1 MARLTASLV
10 WVAVLVVLGVGVTPG
25 KGSIFDDFFGRTD
38 GSPLADFLRTFP
50 KWRIISKQDPNL
62 SLAARNG
69 TVVLAKT
76 EFDDMSQVW
85 IQDSISIGKLA
96 ADDGCRKPFALVNFK
111 FNFPKFSA
119 EAIVPSTDGSL
130 PVKLAPYNPS
140 ECIPLSML
148 WTKKADP
155 TSDFSAIRMFKDES
169 KGFNGL
175 GGYGNEG
182 TVIGV
187 LPTGDGANPNVQWK
201 IVGFFSRP

>member
-25 KGSIFDDFFGRTD
+25 KGDIFDDFFGRTD

-62 SLAARNG
+62 SLAALNG

-96 ADDGCRKPFALVNFK
+96 ADDGCRKPFALVNVK
-111 FNFPKFSA
+111 FNFPMFSA

-130 PVKLAPYNPS
+130 PVS
-140 ECIPLSML
+140 I
-148 WTKKADP
+148 
-155 TSDFSAIRMFKDES
+155 
-169 KGFNGL
+169 
-175 GGYGNEG
+175 
-182 TVIGV
+182 
-187 LPTGDGANPNVQWK
+187 
-201 IVGFFSRP
+201 